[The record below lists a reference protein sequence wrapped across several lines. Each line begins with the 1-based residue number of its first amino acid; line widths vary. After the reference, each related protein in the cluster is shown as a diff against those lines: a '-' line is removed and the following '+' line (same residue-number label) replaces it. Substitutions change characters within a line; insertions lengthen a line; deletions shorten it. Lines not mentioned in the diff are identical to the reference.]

1 MPRYIAFL
9 RGINVGGHRVK
20 MDRLRAIFTELGLKD
35 VSTFIAS
42 GNVVFSTDSDDAD
55 GLREMIEGHL
65 ASQLGYEVPTF
76 VRSPAGLAAIA
87 SFMPPETVTR
97 KPSVSSHYVIFL
109 DTRAPDSLR
118 LALTQLN
125 SEMDHFYFSE
135 TEVHWLIQGKLTESP
150 LFGRPGLDQATR
162 GVRTTM
168 RNINTLRRIAA
179 KTVPPEAD
187 KRTGPAS

>member
-1 MPRYIAFL
+1 MPQYVAFL

-20 MDRLRAIFTELGLKD
+20 MDRLREIFTELGLKD

-42 GNVVFSTDSDDAD
+42 GNVAFSTDSDDAD

-65 ASQLGYEVPTF
+65 VSQLGYEVPTF
-76 VRSPAGLAAIA
+76 VRSPAELAAII
-87 SFMPPETVTR
+87 SFNPLETVTE

-118 LALTQLN
+118 SGLTQLN
-125 SEMDHFYFSE
+125 SAMDHFYFSE
-135 TEVHWLIQGKLTESP
+135 AEVHWLIQGKLTQSS
-150 LFGRPGLDQATR
+150 LFGPGLDRATR

-168 RNINTLRRIAA
+168 RNMNTLRRIAA
-179 KTVPPEAD
+179 KTA
-187 KRTGPAS
+187 